1 VGNSEEDFKI
11 SLRREFMVDSDIL
24 LLAMVNMSE
33 GVKAFIGDKGAKVV
47 FRDAGRQS
55 GPKLLESLIG
65 HFPSVLDKEEA
76 LRRACIIIEA
86 LGFAKS
92 VKKENGNIVIEK
104 DIFTDV
110 IMGENLSDS
119 PVIYFFAGLI
129 EGFVSFMS
137 DQKVSL
143 VPEVVERG
151 RIVYKYS

>member
-1 VGNSEEDFKI
+1 
-11 SLRREFMVDSDIL
+11 MVYPDIL

-33 GVKAFIGDKGAKVV
+33 GVKTFIGDKGAKVV

-65 HFPSVLDKEEA
+65 HFPSVVDKEEA
-76 LRRACIIIEA
+76 LRRTCIILEE

-92 VKKENGNIVIEK
+92 IKKENGNVVIEE
-104 DIFTDV
+104 DIFTDA
-110 IMGENLSDS
+110 IKGENLLDS
-119 PVIYFFAGLI
+119 PIIYFFAGLI

-137 DQKVSL
+137 DQKVTL

-151 RIVYKYS
+151 KIIYKYS

>member
-1 VGNSEEDFKI
+1 
-11 SLRREFMVDSDIL
+11 MVYPDIL

-33 GVKAFIGDKGAKVV
+33 GVKTFIGDKGAKVV

-65 HFPSVLDKEEA
+65 HFPSVVDKEEA
-76 LRRACIIIEA
+76 LRRTCIILEE

-92 VKKENGNIVIEK
+92 IKKENGNVVIEE
-104 DIFTDV
+104 DIFTDA
-110 IMGENLSDS
+110 IKGENLLDS
-119 PVIYFFAGLI
+119 PIIYFFAGLI

-151 RIVYKYS
+151 KIVYKYS